1 MKAPKRERITTPADP
16 MATAAPHTPET
27 ILLTQVRD
35 CFGRIVYSHKTH
47 EKCADILLERQAV
60 LKCVQIVLS
69 VLVSGTLMTDLI
81 KDKLIWSWVPMLLAT
96 VLTGVNLYFKNYNF
110 GQLSQAH
117 KETADRL
124 WNIRESYLSLIA
136 DLVGGS
142 IDLKLAQDR
151 RNELQKLAA
160 AAHASAPRTNSA
172 AYRKAQMA
180 LKVKEDL
187 SFSDGEIDKFL
198 PPGLQQAR

>member
-1 MKAPKRERITTPADP
+1 
-16 MATAAPHTPET
+16 MATASPQASTPERV
-27 ILLTQVRD
+27 LLAQVRD
-35 CFGRIVYSHKTH
+35 CFGRIVYTHKTH
-47 EKCADILLERQAV
+47 EKCADILLGRHTA
-60 LKCVQIVLS
+60 LKHVQIVLS

-81 KDKLIWSWVPMLLAT
+81 KDELIWPWVPMFLAT

-110 GQLSQAH
+110 GQLAQAH

-124 WNIRESYLSLIA
+124 WNIRESYLSLIT

-142 IDLKLAQDR
+142 IDLKLAQAR
-151 RNELQKLAA
+151 RDELQEMAA
-160 AAHASAPRTNSA
+160 AAHASAPRTNST
-172 AYRKAQMA
+172 AYQKAQKA

-198 PPGLQQAR
+198 PPALQQDR